1 MYSVDKVQR
10 GIARYL
16 EIELLP
22 KLDGKEKWII
32 TGIATLALNKM
43 PQLVKQYSEKE
54 VIKLAD
60 IMTADAIDV
69 DAIANAIKPAARQTP
84 ATFQIPFGG
93 KISLTEADIDI
104 LLNEIKK
111 A

>member
-1 MYSVDKVQR
+1 MYSIDKVQR
-10 GIARYL
+10 GVARYL

-22 KLDGKEKWII
+22 KLEGKDKWIL
-32 TGIATLALNKM
+32 TGIASLALNKM
-43 PQLVKQYSEKE
+43 PELVKRYSQKDI
-54 VIKLAD
+54 VKLAG
-60 IMTADAIDV
+60 IMTADAIDI

-93 KISLTEADIDI
+93 KISLAEADIDI